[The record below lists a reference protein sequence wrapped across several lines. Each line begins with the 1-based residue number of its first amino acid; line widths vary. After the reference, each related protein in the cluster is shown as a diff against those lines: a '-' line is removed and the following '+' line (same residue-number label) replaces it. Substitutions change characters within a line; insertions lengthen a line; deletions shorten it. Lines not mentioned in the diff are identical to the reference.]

1 MAKANLTKAAN
12 ISVAAREIDFV
23 TRFAKNWDALR
34 QILGI
39 MRPIKKQPGTKLSC
53 KKATIVLQSG
63 AVGEGEEIPYSQ
75 ASVTTVPYGDMSIE
89 KYAKAVSIES
99 IKEHGYDVAVAKTD
113 NAFLNELQGNVM
125 NRFYAFLKT
134 GELTASKATFQAALA
149 AAKGLVVNKFK
160 NMHVTVTETVAFV
173 NVLDVYDYLATANI
187 TVQTKFGF
195 QYIKDFMGFSTVFL
209 LSDSEIPRGK
219 IIATPVE
226 NIVLYYVDPSDS
238 EFAKAGLEYRT
249 DGVTNLIG
257 FHVEGNYR
265 TAVSESYA
273 LMGLTLFAE
282 YIDGIAVVTVGASND
297 ESESGEDKG

>member
-1 MAKANLTKAAN
+1 
-12 ISVAAREIDFV
+12 
-23 TRFAKNWDALR
+23 
-34 QILGI
+34 
-39 MRPIKKQPGTKLSC
+39 
-53 KKATIVLQSG
+53 
-63 AVGEGEEIPYSQ
+63 
-75 ASVTTVPYGDMSIE
+75 
-89 KYAKAVSIES
+89 
-99 IKEHGYDVAVAKTD
+99 
-113 NAFLNELQGNVM
+113 
-125 NRFYAFLKT
+125 
-134 GELTASKATFQAALA
+134 
-149 AAKGLVVNKFK
+149 
-160 NMHVTVTETVAFV
+160 
-173 NVLDVYDYLATANI
+173 
-187 TVQTKFGF
+187 
-195 QYIKDFMGFSTVFL
+195 MGFSTVIL